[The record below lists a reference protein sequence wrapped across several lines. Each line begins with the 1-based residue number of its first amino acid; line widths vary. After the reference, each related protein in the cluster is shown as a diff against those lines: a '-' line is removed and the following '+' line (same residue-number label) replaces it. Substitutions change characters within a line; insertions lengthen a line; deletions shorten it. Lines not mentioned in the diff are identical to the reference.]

1 MYRRRAWTEEQMYS
15 SLADSEFL
23 EWLQSVDALA
33 ERSLWHRQSRGK
45 IRTRTWLARR
55 HESLVPRM

>member
-1 MYRRRAWTEEQMYS
+1 MYRRRAWAEEQMYS

-45 IRTRTWLARR
+45 IRTRTWLAR
-55 HESLVPRM
+55 